1 MATWLPLVYTWVR
14 PISNGQKATQQK
26 KKKKKGGGV
35 STYKNL

>member
-14 PISNGQKATQQK
+14 PILNGQKPTK
-26 KKKKKGGGV
+26 KKRERGGV